1 MVVVVLVRMLLL
13 LLSSSSVRR
22 PRQVRTGVPLRSP
35 SRGRLCAHR
44 PAALQ
49 QIHPVLHVLE
59 VVQAALQVDGVVLP
73 AGAFTAHLLLRLL
86 LLLLLLL
93 KR

>member
-1 MVVVVLVRMLLL
+1 MVVVVLVRMRLL

-22 PRQVRTGVPLRSP
+22 PRQVRTGVPLRGP

-59 VVQAALQVDGVVLP
+59 VVQTALQVDGVLP